1 MELNHRTANLPEKD
15 GQFCGAATALNRPPC
30 AGVLFMVS
38 SPLQNVIPRLSRGAL
53 GALALCLAAPLVT
66 AARAQDPMAGHKHG
80 AINIV
85 VPPGAPYTRA
95 DVEFMQGMI
104 AHHAQ
109 AIVMSRMAESHKAN
123 PRLLKLAMKIDQ
135 SQMPEIQQMQ
145 GWLRYYKQEAP
156 DTSSW
161 RTMHM
166 DGMLTEKQMKEL
178 DAAQGVEF
186 DRAFLNYMI
195 MHHEGALKMVA
206 DLFASPLAGQEV
218 DIGIFANDVVTAQT
232 AEIGIMR
239 QMLSQLPPVKK

>member
-1 MELNHRTANLPEKD
+1 MALATLAVS
-15 GQFCGAATALNRPPC
+15 AATS
-30 AGVLFMVS
+30 V
-38 SPLQNVIPRLSRGAL
+38 
-53 GALALCLAAPLVT
+53 
-66 AARAQDPMAGHKHG
+66 ARAQDPMAGHKHG
-80 AINIV
+80 AANIV
-85 VPPGAPYTRA
+85 VPPGAPYTKA

-123 PRLLKLAMKIDQ
+123 PRLLKFAMKIDQ
-135 SQMPEIQQMQ
+135 SQMPEILQMQ

-166 DGMLTEKQMKEL
+166 DGMLDEKQMKEL
-178 DAAQGVEF
+178 DAAQGVDF

-218 DIGIFANDVVTAQT
+218 DVGVFANDVVTAQT
-232 AEIGIMR
+232 AEIGVMR
-239 QMLSQLPPVKK
+239 QMLSQLPAVKK